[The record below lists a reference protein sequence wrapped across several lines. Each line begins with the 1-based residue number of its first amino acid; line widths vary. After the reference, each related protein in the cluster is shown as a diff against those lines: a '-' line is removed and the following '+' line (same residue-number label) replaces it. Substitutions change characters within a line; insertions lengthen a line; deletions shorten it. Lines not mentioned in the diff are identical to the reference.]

1 VSKLSFVIY
10 TDQEECGAALARL
23 VQETDRASSVEVI
36 SDDENELA
44 KVLEE
49 TRPDVLF
56 ADLGRAPHVLLDAL
70 ERLGVRGQALFVAG
84 PQEDSSLLL
93 RALKLGAREYFPPL
107 PEVDD
112 LGAALDKLMAA
123 RSSAT
128 SPKAAAPIIAVMG
141 AKGGVG
147 ATVVACQ
154 LAASLQRLGG
164 QTVLV
169 DLNFPLG
176 DVALQ
181 LDLRPP
187 YTLASVV
194 SQADACDAT
203 FLRTLLQRHPTGL
216 HVLAAP
222 DRVEE
227 AELVRGEHVEKVLP
241 VLQGEMDWVVLDVSR
256 SWNEACVRA
265 LDLAS
270 QIVLVTAL
278 DVAALNHT
286 RQHLD
291 LLRRLGHEDSRI
303 HLVANRYS
311 TSEAVT
317 DKEFEEFIGRPFDFH
332 LPNDY
337 ATAVESVNS
346 GRAICDVATGSEL
359 ANAFG
364 RLATRAHTWCGVDTP
379 DEDADDPKLTRRLRR
394 IFQR

>member
-1 VSKLSFVIY
+1 MSKLSFVIY

-23 VQETDRASSVEVI
+23 VEETERASSVNVI
-36 SDDENELA
+36 ADDENELA

-49 TRPDVLF
+49 SRPDVLF

-70 ERLGVRGQALFVAG
+70 ERLGMRGQALFVAG

-93 RALKLGAREYFPPL
+93 RALKLGAKEYFPPL
-107 PEVDD
+107 PEAQELV
-112 LGAALDKLMAA
+112 AALDKLAISRAA
-123 RSSAT
+123 SSRAKT
-128 SPKAAAPIIAVMG
+128 AAPIIAVMG

-154 LAASLQRLGG
+154 LAASLQRMGG
-164 QTVLV
+164 ETVLV

-194 SQADACDAT
+194 NESDHCDAT

-227 AELVRGEHVEKVLP
+227 AELVRGEHVAKLLP
-241 VLQGEMDWVVLDVSR
+241 VLQEEMDWVVLDVSR

-265 LDLAS
+265 LDLAN

-291 LLRRLGHEDSRI
+291 LLRRLGHEDARI
-303 HLVANRYS
+303 HLLANRYS
-311 TSEAVT
+311 ASEAVT

-346 GRAICDVATGSEL
+346 GRAIGDVAAGSEL
-359 ANAFG
+359 ANAFA
-364 RLATRAHTWCGVDTP
+364 RLASRTHVWCGVDTP
-379 DEDADDPKLTRRLRR
+379 DEDSDDPKLTRRFRR
-394 IFQR
+394 LFQR